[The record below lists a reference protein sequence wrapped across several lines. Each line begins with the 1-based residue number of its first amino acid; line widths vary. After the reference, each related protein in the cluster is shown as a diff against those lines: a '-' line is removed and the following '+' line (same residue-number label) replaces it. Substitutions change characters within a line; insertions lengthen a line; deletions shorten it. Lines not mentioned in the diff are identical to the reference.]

1 MQSRRVLFT
10 LGLILA
16 MTQSYGLPT
25 NQKALSKPAR
35 REAKPGTTFWM
46 SVSVPNKKY
55 WYDYSVALTHD
66 EAQKYCRDLG
76 GELATIVDAEER
88 NQIEHMI
95 DIGAYLLFIQTLW
108 IQKKSSPLVLFHE

>member
-1 MQSRRVLFT
+1 MQGRFVLCA

-16 MTQSYGLPT
+16 MTPAYGLPT
-25 NQKALSKPAR
+25 NQKTFGKPAR

-46 SVSVPNKKY
+46 SVSIPNKKY

-76 GELATIVDAEER
+76 GELATIVDAEEQ
-88 NQIEHMI
+88 NQIEHMM
-95 DIGAYLLFIQTLW
+95 DIGMFFTV
-108 IQKKSSPLVLFHE
+108 SVDS